1 MLCQAPARQKTKLAP
16 SLGRKKKKIGENG
29 KGPADSM
36 IIHFTLK
43 LCPPKKAHESG
54 QPYGIINEGSENE
67 PHALKENKRNNILNA
82 ITPTEAA

>member
-1 MLCQAPARQKTKLAP
+1 
-16 SLGRKKKKIGENG
+16 
-29 KGPADSM
+29 M
-36 IIHFTLK
+36 IIHFTPK
-43 LCPPKKAHESG
+43 HRPPKKAHESG